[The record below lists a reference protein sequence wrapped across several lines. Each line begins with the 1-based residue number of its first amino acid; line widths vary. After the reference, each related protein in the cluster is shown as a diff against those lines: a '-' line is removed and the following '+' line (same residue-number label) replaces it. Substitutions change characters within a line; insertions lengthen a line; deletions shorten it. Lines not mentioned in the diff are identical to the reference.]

1 MIIFRI
7 LNFQTTLILL
17 SLLFFSSAKAQ
28 PKIIFDTDFGGDA
41 DDLGALSMLH
51 GFHQSGEAELL
62 AVMIWNREEF
72 SVAGV
77 DATNR
82 YYGHTEIPIGVREG
96 EPHSLEWNFSRAIAR
111 ELPHEH
117 TNRDARGAVDLYR
130 EILSGVDD
138 NSVIIV
144 TVGPLA
150 NIQNLLQSGPDYHS
164 ELTGKELFHQKVEKM
179 VVMGGEYPT
188 GRQEWNFWGNMEGVT
203 LYVFD
208 HVDVPVVFLG
218 YEIGVR
224 IQTGNVFNKLPKDHP
239 LYLGFYHFSKY
250 APWMSERFTGQIL
263 NNSTYDQT
271 AVLYAVRDGVG
282 EYWEKVEGGHNEI
295 DSVGHNRWVDGEVTN
310 QSFMRLIVEPDV
322 LARKI
327 EKLMLFEYD
336 IAETGI
342 QRRFGNH

>member
-1 MIIFRI
+1 MNKFNVFSTFF
-7 LNFQTTLILL
+7 LLTVFSFL
-17 SLLFFSSAKAQ
+17 SLSTLSAQ

-51 GFHQSGEAELL
+51 GFHQNGEAELL
-62 AVMIWNREEF
+62 AVMIWNREEY

-82 YYGHTEIPIGVREG
+82 YYGHPDIPIGVREG
-96 EPHSLEWNFSRAIAR
+96 EPHSLDWNFSRAIAR
-111 ELPHEH
+111 ELPHER
-117 TNRDARGAVDLYR
+117 TNRDAPGAVELYR
-130 EILSGVDD
+130 EILSNQND

-150 NIQNLLQSGPDYHS
+150 NIQNLLQSGPDHHS

-179 VVMGGEYPT
+179 VVMGGEYPA

-203 LYVFD
+203 KYVFD
-208 HVDVPVVFLG
+208 HVNVPVVFLG

-224 IQTGNVFNKLPKDHP
+224 IQTGEIFNKLPEDHP

-250 APWMSERFTGQIL
+250 APWMSERFTGKIL

-282 EYWEKVEGGHNEI
+282 EYWEKVEGGRNEI
-295 DSVGHNRWVDGEVTN
+295 DPDGRNRWIDGELTN
-310 QSFMRLIVEPDV
+310 QSYIRLLVEPDV

-327 EKLMLFEYD
+327 EGLMLFELD
-336 IAETGI
+336 ITDL
-342 QRRFGNH
+342 

>member
-1 MIIFRI
+1 MKHYFS
-7 LNFQTTLILL
+7 FTLLL
-17 SLLFFSSAKAQ
+17 IVLFGFLCKQANSQ

-62 AVMIWNREEF
+62 AVMIWNREEY

-82 YYGHTEIPIGVREG
+82 FYGHPDIPISVREG
-96 EPHSLEWNFSRAIAR
+96 EPHSLDWNFSRAIAQK
-111 ELPHEH
+111 LPYER
-117 TNRDARGAVDLYR
+117 TNQDVPGAVDLYR
-130 EILSGVDD
+130 KILVSHED

-150 NIQNLLQSGPDYHS
+150 NIQNLLQSGPDRHS
-164 ELTGKELFHQKVEKM
+164 DLTGKELFHQKVEKM

-203 LYVFD
+203 QYVFD
-208 HVDVPVVFLG
+208 HVEVPVVFLG

-224 IQTGNVFNKLPKDHP
+224 IQTGEIFNKLPEDHP

-250 APWMSERFTGQIL
+250 APWMKDRFEGRIL
-263 NNSTYDQT
+263 NNATYDQT
-271 AVLYAVRDGVG
+271 AVLYAVRGGVD
-282 EYWEKVEGGHNEI
+282 EYWEKVEGGRNEI
-295 DSVGHNRWVDGEVTN
+295 DFDGRNRWVDGEVTN
-310 QSFMRLIVEPDV
+310 QSYMRLIVDPDV
-322 LARKI
+322 IARTI
-327 EKLMLFEYD
+327 EELMLFD
-336 IAETGI
+336 VK
-342 QRRFGNH
+342 

>member
-1 MIIFRI
+1 MKYFC
-7 LNFQTTLILL
+7 FLIMLL
-17 SLLFFSSAKAQ
+17 SVILTDQAVAQ

-41 DDLGALSMLH
+41 DDLGTLSMLH
-51 GFHQSGEAELL
+51 GFHLSGEAELL
-62 AVMIWNREEF
+62 AVMIWNREEY

-82 YYGHTEIPIGVREG
+82 FYGHPDIPIGVREG
-96 EPHSLEWNFSRAIAR
+96 DPHSLDWNFSRAIAR
-111 ELPHEH
+111 ELSYEL
-117 TNRDARGAVDLYR
+117 TNRDVPGAVELYR
-130 EILSGVDD
+130 EILAAHED

-150 NIQNLLQSGPDYHS
+150 NIQNLLQSEPDHHS
-164 ELTGKELFHQKVEKM
+164 ELTGKELFNQKVEKM

-188 GRQEWNFWGNMEGVT
+188 GRQEWNFWGGMEGVT
-203 LYVFD
+203 QYVFN
-208 HVDVPVVFLG
+208 HVEVPVVFLG

-224 IQTGNVFNKLPKDHP
+224 IQTGEIFNSLPGDHP

-250 APWMSERFTGQIL
+250 APWMSERFNGKIL

-271 AVLYAVRDGVG
+271 AVLYAVRGGIG
-282 EYWEKVEGGHNEI
+282 EYWEKVEGGINEI
-295 DSVGHNRWVDGEVTN
+295 DPDGRNRWVDGEVTN
-310 QSFMRLIVEPDV
+310 QSYLRLLVEPAV

-327 EKLMLFEYD
+327 EELMLFEYD

-342 QRRFGNH
+342 QRRFGNR